1 MRQAQIIQAAYDRLN
16 VSPVTGLLSASYGVP
31 AIFQEGMVPKTQSG
45 DPLFFPYITINVPSD
60 VNFSDKLSLGG
71 NAIVQVDVWDRSGSK
86 LILGEMML
94 AAINATV
101 RKEWSGLP
109 GFITCERESD
119 DMIADADGLTMHGLI
134 RLRVLY
140 LDATIPPDPL
150 GPWSS
155 EFSAE
160 FG

>member
-1 MRQAQIIQAAYDRLN
+1 MRQAEIIQAAYNLLN
-16 VSPVTGLLSASYGVP
+16 VSLVTSRLTASYGVP
-31 AIFQEGMVPKTQSG
+31 AIFQVGRVPRTQSG
-45 DPLFFPYITINVPSD
+45 DPLSFPYISISVTSD
-60 VNFSDKLSLGG
+60 IAYDTKLDLGG
-71 NAIVQVDVWDRSGSK
+71 SAVVQIDVWDRSGSAVA
-86 LILGEMML
+86 LGDIMRAASL
-94 AAINATV
+94 ATIRQTWAV
-101 RKEWSGLP
+101 P
-109 GFITCERESD
+109 GFITCERENSD
-119 DMIADADGLTMHGLI
+119 IIPDPDGLTMHGLI

>member
-1 MRQAQIIQAAYDRLN
+1 MRQAEIIQAAYDRLN

-31 AIFQEGMVPKTQSG
+31 AIFQVGRVPRTQSG
-45 DPLFFPYITINVPSD
+45 DPLSFPYISTSIPSD
-60 VNFSDKLSLGG
+60 VNFSDKLHLGG
-71 NAIVQVDVWDRSGSK
+71 SAVVQIDVWDRSGSAVA
-86 LILGEMML
+86 LGDIMRAASL
-94 AAINATV
+94 ATIRQAWAV
-101 RKEWSGLP
+101 P
-109 GFITCERESD
+109 GFITCERESSD
-119 DMIADADGLTMHGLI
+119 IIPDPDGLTMHGLI